1 MEHYDVLVIGSGP
14 AGHGAAIQAAK
25 LNMRVAVVEKTQ
37 ALGGASVNTGAIPS
51 KALREA
57 VLHLTGF
64 RQRGVY
70 GVSYKVKEDISI
82 QDLTFRC
89 DHVVE
94 NEIQVLRSQFNRN
107 RVAMYEGKARLTSPN
122 EVEIDGPVEGPVDRT
137 TVCADKIIIAVGS
150 TPARSS
156 KIPVDGRS
164 VIDSDHVYSLES
176 IPRTVTIVGAGAI
189 GMEYAAIF
197 ATLGV
202 EATVVDK
209 RRDILEFLDREIL
222 EALLYHLRQH
232 GVIFRLGEEVTHV
245 EADSSTV
252 TAYTES
258 NKRIVSEVLLYT
270 VGRNGATEG
279 LGLEA
284 VGLEADSR
292 GRIPV
297 NDFYQTEVP
306 HIYAV
311 GDVVGFPALSS
322 TSMEQGRIAACHALG
337 IELCQMA
344 DTIPYALFTIPEI
357 SMVGGTEEQLTRQN
371 VPYEVGLARYR
382 ETARGQILNDPV
394 GTLKL
399 LVHSETRKILGVH
412 IIGEGASELV
422 HIGQA
427 IVGLGGSLDFLINN
441 TFNYPTLAECY
452 RIAALDVFNKLESR

>member
-25 LNMRVAVVEKTQ
+25 LNTRVAVVEKTQ

-64 RQRGVY
+64 KQRGVY

-82 QDLTFRC
+82 DDLTFRC

-107 RVAMYEGKARLTSPN
+107 RVVMYEGKASLTSPN
-122 EVEIDGPVEGPVDRT
+122 DVEIDGPVDRT
-137 TVCADKIIIAVGS
+137 TVSADKIIIAVGS
-150 TPARSS
+150 APARSPT
-156 KIPVDGRS
+156 IPVDGRS
-164 VIDSDHVYSLES
+164 VIDSDQVYNLES

-197 ATLGV
+197 STLGV

-222 EALLYHLRQH
+222 EALLYHLRQR
-232 GVIFRLGEEVTHV
+232 GVMFRFGEEVTGV
-245 EADSSTV
+245 EADSSQV

-258 NKRIVSEVLLYT
+258 NKRIVSDVLLYT
-270 VGRNGATEG
+270 VGRNGATKE

-284 VGLEADSR
+284 VGLEVDDR
-292 GRIPV
+292 GRIQV
-297 NDFYQTEVP
+297 NDFYQTDVP

-337 IELCQMA
+337 IELFQMA

-382 ETARGQILNDPV
+382 ETARGQIINDSV

-399 LVHSETRKILGVH
+399 LVHSETRKVLGVH
-412 IIGEGASELV
+412 IIGDSASELV
-422 HIGQA
+422 HIGQS
-427 IVGLGGSLDFLINN
+427 IVGLGGTLDFLINN

>member
-25 LNMRVAVVEKTQ
+25 LHTRVAVVEKTQ

-70 GVSYKVKEDISI
+70 GISYKVKEDISI

-89 DHVVE
+89 DHVIE
-94 NEIQVLRSQFNRN
+94 NEIQVLQSQFHRN
-107 RVAMYEGKARLTSPN
+107 RVALYEGRARLASSN
-122 EVEIDGPVEGPVDRT
+122 DVEIDGATDRT
-137 TVCADKIIIAVGS
+137 TVSADKIIIAVGS
-150 TPARSS
+150 APASS
-156 KIPVDGRS
+156 PQVPVDGRS
-164 VIDSDHVYSLES
+164 VIDSDHVYSLKS
-176 IPRTVTIVGAGAI
+176 IPRTITIVGAGAV

-209 RRDILEFLDREIL
+209 RREILEFLDGEIL
-222 EALLYHLRQH
+222 EALLYHLRQQ

-245 EADSSTV
+245 ETESSTV

-258 NKRIVSEVLLYT
+258 NKRIASEVLLYT
-270 VGRNGATEG
+270 VGRNGATDG
-279 LGLEA
+279 LGLES

-292 GRIPV
+292 GRIRV
-297 NDFYQTEVP
+297 NRFYQTDVP

-337 IELCQMA
+337 IEICQIS
-344 DTIPYALFTIPEI
+344 DTIPYALYTIPEI
-357 SMVGGTEEQLTRQN
+357 SMVGGTEEQLTRGN
-371 VPYEVGLARYR
+371 VPYEVGMARYR
-382 ETARGQILNDPV
+382 ETARGQIINDPV
-394 GTLKL
+394 GMLKL
-399 LVHSETRKILGVH
+399 LVHRETRKILGVH

-422 HIGQA
+422 HIGQS
-427 IVGLGGSLDFLINN
+427 IMGLGGSLDFLLNN

-452 RIAALDVFNKLESR
+452 RIAALDVFNKLESH